1 MPRVTHEHEQQV
13 RQRILAAAL
22 RVFGVHGFHRSTMQ
36 DVVRE
41 SGLSVG
47 AIYTYFKS
55 KDELFLSICDI
66 TVEDTMTA
74 LAARLPAGSTIAEK
88 LAIAVG
94 FFLDTVDAFTTVGG
108 GPSFLIHAWAEAEQ
122 EPAVR
127 EMLVRRREQIVTVG
141 RMLLQEGIA
150 RGELPAWIDVDAAA
164 SAYSALLDGLTL
176 IGMEEGAGYRRAAA
190 ERRAVAVLEL
200 LFASAATP
208 RPAPV
213 TVPSEP
219 YLPDWLAS
227 AAADRRAS

>member
-1 MPRVTHEHEQQV
+1 MPRITQEHEQQV

-22 RVFGVHGFHRSTMQ
+22 RVFGEHGFHRSTMQ

-66 TVEDTMTA
+66 TIEDTMAA
-74 LAARLPAGSTIAEK
+74 LATRLPAGSTIAQK

-150 RGELPAWIDVDAAA
+150 RGELPAWIDVD
-164 SAYSALLDGLTL
+164 SVSTAYSALLDGLAL
-176 IGMEEGAGYRRAAA
+176 IGMEEGAGYRRAVT

-200 LFASAATP
+200 LLAAVATQ
-208 RPAPV
+208 RPAQV
-213 TVPSEP
+213 SVPAQP
-219 YLPDWLAS
+219 YLPDWLQAAS
-227 AAADRRAS
+227 PNLRAS